1 MGYILLWLNVS
12 LTFSTQ
18 IRFPSCLKLMST
30 WRRRTGLSLT
40 YPWTAV
46 FKGKKINKKR
56 EKIKRRCRI
65 LHNPPVALF
74 AAASVL
80 YSANESHQRA
90 SSSPTTHV
98 LSSEETR
105 AARCLFTFFFFSPTR
120 YRRATTRARVPQ
132 NFCCPHVRLRPA
144 HIVTSMTAGFCCWF
158 LIGRGNLIKWV
169 TVLCVSIVWECIV
182 ASPWALSVKVSL
194 CCQGLLPIPAGLA
207 CHVCVRQTER

>member
-105 AARCLFTFFFFSPTR
+105 AARCLFTFFFQPDSVQTSHNKSTGSPKLLLSTCSTQTSSHSDVHDCR
-120 YRRATTRARVPQ
+120 FLLLVP
-132 NFCCPHVRLRPA
+132 NR
-144 HIVTSMTAGFCCWF
+144 
-158 LIGRGNLIKWV
+158 
-169 TVLCVSIVWECIV
+169 
-182 ASPWALSVKVSL
+182 
-194 CCQGLLPIPAGLA
+194 
-207 CHVCVRQTER
+207 ERKPD

>member
-12 LTFSTQ
+12 LTFSNQ

-30 WRRRTGLSLT
+30 SRRRTGLSLT

-74 AAASVL
+74 VAASVL

-90 SSSPTTHV
+90 ASSPTTHV

-105 AARCLFTFFFFSPTR
+105 AARCLFTFFFSARLGTDEPQQEHGSPK
-120 YRRATTRARVPQ
+120 
-132 NFCCPHVRLRPA
+132 
-144 HIVTSMTAGFCCWF
+144 TSVVHMFDSDQLT
-158 LIGRGNLIKWV
+158 
-169 TVLCVSIVWECIV
+169 
-182 ASPWALSVKVSL
+182 
-194 CCQGLLPIPAGLA
+194 
-207 CHVCVRQTER
+207 